1 MAFLSSDSDELV
13 ESQAATNT
21 ASPKKSRPDFV
32 CYRIF
37 IVSCCDVF
45 WFYRIVF
52 MLIGYGGHGSG
63 EPRQQ
68 ARQTREDSFTRTRF
82 LPAFHHGKA
91 KDNITL
97 SGFFIG

>member
-13 ESQAATNT
+13 ESQAATNP
-21 ASPKKSRPDFV
+21 ARPKKSRPDFV
-32 CYRIF
+32 CCRTF
-37 IVSCCDVF
+37 KVSCCDVF

-68 ARQTREDSFTRTRF
+68 ASVKEALLLLIDQ
-82 LPAFHHGKA
+82 LIA
-91 KDNITL
+91 L
-97 SGFFIG
+97 